1 MYQAFYGFAEAPFN
15 LTPDPKFLF
24 MTGDQREALAY
35 LTYGIRRRQGI
46 LVLTGEV
53 GVGKTLILRTL
64 LSQLDASVQSAL
76 VMDAMLPFN
85 QLLRMALLDF
95 GLQPKRG
102 KLDMLLALQAYLLDL
117 HAAGRNAAIVIDE
130 AQNLSPAG
138 LEEIRLLSNLETHT
152 EKLLQLILVGQ
163 PELKATLNSH
173 RLRQLRQRIPG
184 LCELHPLTPS
194 GVGEYIEH
202 RVRVASEGRTARL
215 FDAEAIQAVVQHSQ
229 GIPRLINS
237 VCDRALLI
245 GYVNDQRTIGVTTV
259 REAIAEI
266 DRGFGPGRRADEVAM
281 TGAAK

>member
-1 MYQAFYGFAEAPFN
+1 MYQTFYGFAEAPFN

-102 KLDMLLALQAYLLDL
+102 KLDMLMALQSYLLEL
-117 HAAGRNAAIVIDE
+117 HATGHNAVIVIDE

-184 LCELHPLTPS
+184 MCELHPLTPQ

-202 RVRVASEGRTARL
+202 RVRVASEGRAAHI
-215 FDAEAIQAVVQHSQ
+215 FDAEAVRAVVQHSQ

-245 GYVNDQRTIGVTTV
+245 GYVNDLRTIGVATV

-266 DRGFGPGRRADEVAM
+266 DRGFGPGRRADAVAM